1 MCTSDGGSPTS
12 GSIQRP
18 AALTKFVDVSTM
30 VDTDNG
36 FVDRAVFTD
45 QSIYQQELRRIFA
58 PSWLFLGHTSQI
70 SKPGEFLT
78 TYMGEDPV
86 IV

>member
-1 MCTSDGGSPTS
+1 
-12 GSIQRP
+12 
-18 AALTKFVDVSTM
+18 
-30 VDTDNG
+30 
-36 FVDRAVFTD
+36 
-45 QSIYQQELRRIFA
+45 RRIFA

-86 IV
+86 IVSMGKDRKIRAFLNSCRHRGARVCRADFGATKNFTCTYHGWSFDTAGKLVSVP